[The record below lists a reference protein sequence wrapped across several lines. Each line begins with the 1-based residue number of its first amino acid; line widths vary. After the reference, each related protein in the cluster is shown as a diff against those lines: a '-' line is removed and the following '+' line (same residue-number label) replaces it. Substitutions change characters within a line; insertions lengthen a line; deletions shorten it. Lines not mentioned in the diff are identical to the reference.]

1 MEETTIGAVLFDG
14 IEENPYLNELYDA
27 ILYNYGRQ
35 LFGLTNLPEKEI
47 SVPAALRFADILS
60 KSVHTQ
66 NEETHKLWAQEIVAL
81 LNALR
86 PDDELIQYYL
96 GSVLTSVSNFRGVSL
111 KAADYVSA
119 DLLDRIF
126 TQVSKEYL
134 RIPEAENE
142 YFFRAQKEIYEK
154 FNEPYFSYSA
164 PTSLGKSYIMR
175 TFIREQIA
183 KGKQCNFAII
193 VPTKAL
199 INETTEKLTEVLG
212 PELKEKNYRI
222 VTSAGAMALEEEHNF
237 IFAMTPERLLYLLI
251 LMKDIPIE
259 YLFIDEAHKISKKDG
274 RSAFYYKVVD
284 MLSQRSTPPHII
296 FASPNIPNPE
306 VYLQLIPDVANRE
319 NYKIATKFSPVNQEK
334 FLIDFKC
341 FELHYYNE
349 ATQKLTKYCSFPE
362 DKGLLDF
369 VHELGEGA
377 RSIVYSNSK
386 DNVVE
391 YALQYATQLQP
402 LHDSD
407 LDVLAQDIRQ
417 DVHGDYYLAD
427 IVEKGV
433 AYHMGYLPS
442 TIRARIE
449 SLYKDGKI
457 HTLFCTST
465 LLEGVNLP
473 ADNLFITSHKNGGD
487 MSPADFR
494 NLMGRVG
501 RIEFNLYGNVFL
513 VCIKRKT
520 KKERFLHLLQEKIV
534 PQQLSLATALTP
546 EQKTGIV
553 SVLKSGQAEIP
564 KDGSLPPAEYSLI
577 RKVANILL
585 KDIVSGRASR
595 VKKEFSDVLSPED
608 EAAIVAAFAGR
619 EHSLDDDIN
628 LSLDQTEQLA
638 REIRSGRLHYP
649 AIRIGG
655 KADYNELRNFLERLC
670 DIFKWETYEYDTLG
684 FRNKSSGAHT
694 KLSHY
699 AFVLNQWVSG
709 MSLNHMVTDSIDYYR
724 STGKGKV
731 KLKGQYVAF
740 KDEAPYVNALIS
752 GMLEDIEDVIL
763 FRIANYFLRFS
774 QEYRAC
780 FPDASFTDWYELVEY
795 GTTNPEAVWLQR
807 NGFTREAAAYITE
820 KRSQYITFDDND
832 QLRLKPALLE
842 CENRS
847 IRREAEQVQYN
858 SPEIYLES

>member
-119 DLLDRIF
+119 DFLDRIF

-487 MSPADFR
+487 MSPVDFR

-628 LSLDQTEQLA
+628 LSLDQTERLA

-724 STGKGKV
+724 LTGKGKV

>member
-81 LNALR
+81 LNALH

-111 KAADYVSA
+111 KTADYVSA

-183 KGKQCNFAII
+183 KGRQCNFAII

-334 FLIDFKC
+334 FLIDFKR

-349 ATQKLTKYCSFPE
+349 ATQKLAKYCSFPE

-391 YALQYATQLQP
+391 YALQYAAQLQP
-402 LHDSD
+402 LHDSN

-487 MSPADFR
+487 MSPVDFR

-534 PQQLSLATALTP
+534 PQQLSLATALTQ

-608 EAAIVAAFAGR
+608 EAAIAAAFAGR

-628 LSLDQTEQLA
+628 LSLDQTERLA

-655 KADYNELRNFLERLC
+655 KADYNELRSFLEQLC

-684 FRNKSSGAHT
+684 FQNKSSGAHT

-709 MSLNHMVTDSIDYYR
+709 MSLNHMVTDSIDYYL

-740 KDEAPYVNALIS
+740 KNEAPYVNALIS

-842 CENRS
+842 CENLS

-858 SPEIYLES
+858 SPEIYLVS

>member
-66 NEETHKLWAQEIVAL
+66 NEETHKLWAQEIVVL

-119 DLLDRIF
+119 DFLDRIF

-457 HTLFCTST
+457 RTLFCTST

-487 MSPADFR
+487 MSPVDFR

-628 LSLDQTEQLA
+628 LSLDQTERLA

-795 GTTNPEAVWLQR
+795 GTTNPETVWLQR

-858 SPEIYLES
+858 SPEIYLAS

>member
-119 DLLDRIF
+119 DFLDRIF

-386 DNVVE
+386 DNIVE

-487 MSPADFR
+487 MSPVDFR

-628 LSLDQTEQLA
+628 LSLDQTERLA

-684 FRNKSSGAHT
+684 FRNKLSGAHT

>member
-66 NEETHKLWAQEIVAL
+66 NEETHKLWAQEIVVL
-81 LNALR
+81 LSALR

-119 DLLDRIF
+119 DFLDRIF

-212 PELKEKNYRI
+212 PEPKEKTYRM

-487 MSPADFR
+487 MSPVDFR

-628 LSLDQTEQLA
+628 LSLDQTERLA

>member
-487 MSPADFR
+487 MSPVDFR

-684 FRNKSSGAHT
+684 FRNKSSRAHT

>member
-81 LNALR
+81 LNALH

-142 YFFRAQKEIYEK
+142 YFLRAKKEIYEK

-183 KGKQCNFAII
+183 KGRQCNFAII

-334 FLIDFKC
+334 FLIDFKR

-349 ATQKLTKYCSFPE
+349 ATQKLAKYCSFPE

-391 YALQYATQLQP
+391 YALQYAAQLQP
-402 LHDSD
+402 LHDSN

-487 MSPADFR
+487 MSPVDFR

-534 PQQLSLATALTP
+534 PQQLSLATALTQ

-608 EAAIVAAFAGR
+608 EAAIAAAFAGR

-628 LSLDQTEQLA
+628 LSLDQTERLA

-655 KADYNELRNFLERLC
+655 KADYNELRSFLEQLC

-684 FRNKSSGAHT
+684 FQNKSSGAHT

-709 MSLNHMVTDSIDYYR
+709 MSLNHMVTDSIDYYL

-740 KDEAPYVNALIS
+740 KNEAPYVNALIS

-842 CENRS
+842 CENLS

-858 SPEIYLES
+858 SPEIYLVS

>member
-1 MEETTIGAVLFDG
+1 MV
-14 IEENPYLNELYDA
+14 
-27 ILYNYGRQ
+27 
-35 LFGLTNLPEKEI
+35 
-47 SVPAALRFADILS
+47 
-60 KSVHTQ
+60 
-66 NEETHKLWAQEIVAL
+66 
-81 LNALR
+81 
-86 PDDELIQYYL
+86 
-96 GSVLTSVSNFRGVSL
+96 
-111 KAADYVSA
+111 
-119 DLLDRIF
+119 F

-183 KGKQCNFAII
+183 KGRQCNFAII

-222 VTSAGAMALEEEHNF
+222 VTSAGAMALEKEHNF

-369 VHELGEGA
+369 VHELGESA

-487 MSPADFR
+487 MSPVDFR

-608 EAAIVAAFAGR
+608 EAAIAAAFAGR

-628 LSLDQTEQLA
+628 LSLDQTERLA

-655 KADYNELRNFLERLC
+655 KADYNELRSFLERLC

-684 FRNKSSGAHT
+684 FQNKSSGAHT

-709 MSLNHMVTDSIDYYR
+709 MSLNHMVTNSIDYYL

-740 KDEAPYVNALIS
+740 KNEAPYVNALIS

-780 FPDASFTDWYELVEY
+780 FPEASFTDWYELVEY

-842 CENRS
+842 CENLS

-858 SPEIYLES
+858 SPEIYLVS

>member
-119 DLLDRIF
+119 DFLDRIF

-154 FNEPYFSYSA
+154 FKEPYFSYSA

-284 MLSQRSTPPHII
+284 MLSQRSTPPHIV

-487 MSPADFR
+487 MSPVDFR

-628 LSLDQTEQLA
+628 LSLDQTERLA

>member
-119 DLLDRIF
+119 DFLDRIF

-487 MSPADFR
+487 MSPVDFR

-628 LSLDQTEQLA
+628 LSLDQTERLA

-684 FRNKSSGAHT
+684 FRNKLSGAHT

-763 FRIANYFLRFS
+763 FRISNYFLRFS

>member
-47 SVPAALRFADILS
+47 SVPALLRFADILS

-119 DLLDRIF
+119 DFLDRIF

-473 ADNLFITSHKNGGD
+473 VDNLFITSHKNGGD
-487 MSPADFR
+487 MSPVDFR

-608 EAAIVAAFAGR
+608 EAAIAAAFAGR

-628 LSLDQTEQLA
+628 LSLDQTERLA

-709 MSLNHMVTDSIDYYR
+709 MSLNRMVTDSIDYYR

>member
-487 MSPADFR
+487 MSPVDFR

-820 KRSQYITFDDND
+820 KRSQYITFDDNG

>member
-14 IEENPYLNELYDA
+14 IEENLYLNELYDA

-119 DLLDRIF
+119 DFLDRIF

-487 MSPADFR
+487 MSPVDFR

-628 LSLDQTEQLA
+628 LSLDQTERLA

-684 FRNKSSGAHT
+684 FRNKLSGAHT

>member
-119 DLLDRIF
+119 DFLDRIF

-369 VHELGEGA
+369 VYELGEGA

-487 MSPADFR
+487 MSPVDFR

-628 LSLDQTEQLA
+628 LSLDQTERLA

-684 FRNKSSGAHT
+684 FRNKLSGAHT

>member
-66 NEETHKLWAQEIVAL
+66 NEETHKLWAQELVAL

-183 KGKQCNFAII
+183 KGRQCNFAII

-284 MLSQRSTPPHII
+284 MLSQRSAPPHII

-457 HTLFCTST
+457 RTLFCTST

-487 MSPADFR
+487 MSPVDFR

-628 LSLDQTEQLA
+628 LSLDQTERLA

-858 SPEIYLES
+858 SPEIYLAS

>member
-487 MSPADFR
+487 MSPVDFR

-820 KRSQYITFDDND
+820 KRSQYITFDNND

>member
-487 MSPADFR
+487 MSPVDFR

-699 AFVLNQWVSG
+699 VFVLNQWVSG

>member
-1 MEETTIGAVLFDG
+1 M
-14 IEENPYLNELYDA
+14 
-27 ILYNYGRQ
+27 
-35 LFGLTNLPEKEI
+35 
-47 SVPAALRFADILS
+47 
-60 KSVHTQ
+60 HTQ

-119 DLLDRIF
+119 DFLDRIF

-457 HTLFCTST
+457 RTLFCTST

-487 MSPADFR
+487 MSPVDFR

-628 LSLDQTEQLA
+628 LSLDQTERLA

-858 SPEIYLES
+858 SPEIYLAS

>member
-119 DLLDRIF
+119 DFLDRIF

-473 ADNLFITSHKNGGD
+473 VDNLFITSHKNGGD
-487 MSPADFR
+487 MSPVDFR

-608 EAAIVAAFAGR
+608 EAAIAAAFAGR

-628 LSLDQTEQLA
+628 LSLDQTERLA

-709 MSLNHMVTDSIDYYR
+709 MSLNRMVTDSIDYYR

>member
-66 NEETHKLWAQEIVAL
+66 NEETHKLWAQEIVVL
-81 LNALR
+81 LSALR

-119 DLLDRIF
+119 DFLDRIF

-457 HTLFCTST
+457 RTLFCTST

-487 MSPADFR
+487 MSPVDFR

-628 LSLDQTEQLA
+628 LSLDQTERLA

>member
-119 DLLDRIF
+119 DFLDRIF

-487 MSPADFR
+487 MSPVDFR

-628 LSLDQTEQLA
+628 LSLDQTERLA

-684 FRNKSSGAHT
+684 FRNKLSGAHT

>member
-119 DLLDRIF
+119 DFLDRIF

-306 VYLQLIPDVANRE
+306 VYLQLIPDVTNRE

-487 MSPADFR
+487 MSPVDFR

-628 LSLDQTEQLA
+628 LSLDQTERLA

-684 FRNKSSGAHT
+684 FRNKLSGAHT

>member
-81 LNALR
+81 LNALH

-183 KGKQCNFAII
+183 KGRQCNFAII

-251 LMKDIPIE
+251 LMKDI
-259 YLFIDEAHKISKKDG
+259 
-274 RSAFYYKVVD
+274 
-284 MLSQRSTPPHII
+284 
-296 FASPNIPNPE
+296 
-306 VYLQLIPDVANRE
+306 
-319 NYKIATKFSPVNQEK
+319 
-334 FLIDFKC
+334 
-341 FELHYYNE
+341 
-349 ATQKLTKYCSFPE
+349 
-362 DKGLLDF
+362 
-369 VHELGEGA
+369 
-377 RSIVYSNSK
+377 
-386 DNVVE
+386 
-391 YALQYATQLQP
+391 
-402 LHDSD
+402 
-407 LDVLAQDIRQ
+407 
-417 DVHGDYYLAD
+417 
-427 IVEKGV
+427 
-433 AYHMGYLPS
+433 
-442 TIRARIE
+442 
-449 SLYKDGKI
+449 
-457 HTLFCTST
+457 
-465 LLEGVNLP
+465 
-473 ADNLFITSHKNGGD
+473 
-487 MSPADFR
+487 
-494 NLMGRVG
+494 
-501 RIEFNLYGNVFL
+501 
-513 VCIKRKT
+513 
-520 KKERFLHLLQEKIV
+520 
-534 PQQLSLATALTP
+534 
-546 EQKTGIV
+546 
-553 SVLKSGQAEIP
+553 
-564 KDGSLPPAEYSLI
+564 
-577 RKVANILL
+577 
-585 KDIVSGRASR
+585 
-595 VKKEFSDVLSPED
+595 
-608 EAAIVAAFAGR
+608 
-619 EHSLDDDIN
+619 
-628 LSLDQTEQLA
+628 
-638 REIRSGRLHYP
+638 
-649 AIRIGG
+649 RIGG

-684 FRNKSSGAHT
+684 FQNKSSGAHT

-709 MSLNHMVTDSIDYYR
+709 MSLNHMVTDSIDYYL

-740 KDEAPYVNALIS
+740 KNEPAYVNALIS

-842 CENRS
+842 CENLS

>member
-119 DLLDRIF
+119 DFLDRIF

-473 ADNLFITSHKNGGD
+473 VDNLFITSHKNGGD
-487 MSPADFR
+487 MSPVDFR

-628 LSLDQTEQLA
+628 LSLDQTERLA

-858 SPEIYLES
+858 SPEIYLAS

>member
-487 MSPADFR
+487 MSPVDFR

-619 EHSLDDDIN
+619 EHSPDDDIN

>member
-66 NEETHKLWAQEIVAL
+66 NEETHKLWAQEIVSL

-119 DLLDRIF
+119 DFLDRIF

-473 ADNLFITSHKNGGD
+473 VDNLFITSHKNGGD
-487 MSPADFR
+487 MSPVDFR

-608 EAAIVAAFAGR
+608 EAAIVVAFAGR

-628 LSLDQTEQLA
+628 LSLDQTERLA

-858 SPEIYLES
+858 SPEIYLAS

>member
-1 MEETTIGAVLFDG
+1 
-14 IEENPYLNELYDA
+14 
-27 ILYNYGRQ
+27 
-35 LFGLTNLPEKEI
+35 
-47 SVPAALRFADILS
+47 
-60 KSVHTQ
+60 
-66 NEETHKLWAQEIVAL
+66 

-183 KGKQCNFAII
+183 KGRQCNFAII

-284 MLSQRSTPPHII
+284 MLSQRSAPPHII

-449 SLYKDGKI
+449 SLYKNGKI

-487 MSPADFR
+487 MSPVDFR

-608 EAAIVAAFAGR
+608 EAAIAAAFAGR

-628 LSLDQTEQLA
+628 LSLDQTERLA
-638 REIRSGRLHYP
+638 REIRGGRLHYP